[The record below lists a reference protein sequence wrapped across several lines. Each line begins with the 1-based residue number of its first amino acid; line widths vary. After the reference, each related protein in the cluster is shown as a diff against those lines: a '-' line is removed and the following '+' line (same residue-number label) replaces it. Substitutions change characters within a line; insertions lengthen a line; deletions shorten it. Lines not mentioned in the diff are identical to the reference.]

1 MNSASIYN
9 LNWNQSTTNLGQSKR
24 RAVVETFNREVNK
37 AKDRLSSLGPRRSE
51 PLLQMPSEARSDL
64 TSPAVAGWQD
74 EVRASPSNASSS
86 HSVDKHEAVSVVDD
100 HASRPI
106 STSSSYSQT
115 SESSRSH
122 SSRSHF
128 VPTRSLDWKN
138 KRRRNPS
145 QTQATSVAPTSA
157 LKDPRS
163 CRRRP
168 NAHVHF
174 AEDPVTSTTFC

>member
-24 RAVVETFNREVNK
+24 RAVVDTFNREVNK
-37 AKDRLSSLGPRRSE
+37 AKDRLSSLVPRRFE
-51 PLLQMPSEARSDL
+51 PLVQVPAEARNDL
-64 TSPAVAGWQD
+64 TSPAVAAWQD

-86 HSVDKHEAVSVVDD
+86 QSVDKHEAVSVLDD

-115 SESSRSH
+115 SVSSRSRW
-122 SSRSHF
+122 SRSHF
-128 VPTRSLDWKN
+128 VPTRSLDWK
-138 KRRRNPS
+138 KKHRRKPS
-145 QTQATSVAPTSA
+145 QTQATSVASTSA

-174 AEDPVTSTTFC
+174 ADDPVTSTMPC